1 MVRVLLRDTY
11 VSITLFHIM
20 EALSLPLFTMMITTI
35 FHETTHG
42 AVNTPCFSSCG
53 NIHNITSPFRLETDP
68 PSCVSTTLYN
78 SNAFVLSCKNNRTI
92 LKDDGRGYY
101 HVQAINYNNYTI
113 RLVDSNLH
121 KGNCSSIPT
130 YSSLPSPFELQI
142 TFRLGE
148 RFWSANFITYQTS
161 ERVLFLSCEK
171 KVSNSLYIDTAPCI
185 NSSKLSENPKSRFL
199 YAVYASGFKYSD
211 LAESC
216 QIYQTALISSRKND
230 KKKKMTMSYRDIHD
244 EFTYG
249 FEASWLRVLQK
260 HVKENFCYISE
271 RYNKAYCIYSYCRA
285 IRLARNLVCRL
296 WYVFDKRLMLPTA
309 HLSLD
314 FICLRWRNIVEILA
328 PRTIIGLSFVI
339 GLIIYKWKR
348 RHLSIYKDIEEY
360 LQRQNNLMPVRYS
373 YLDIKKMTTC
383 FKHKLGEGGFGSV
396 YKGKLRSGHY
406 VAIKMLSK
414 SKTSGQDFIN
424 EVSTI
429 GRIHHANVVRLVGFC
444 VEGSKR
450 ALVYE
455 FMPNGSL
462 NNHIFIG
469 GKERN
474 NSLSD
479 EKIFDISLGIA
490 RGIEYLHQGCDMQIL
505 HFDIKPHNILLD
517 ESFIPKVSDF
527 GLARL
532 CPIENN
538 IVPLTTVRG
547 TVGYIAPEL
556 FYKNIGGVSHKADVY
571 SFGMLLMEMAS
582 RRRNLNPQTVHSS
595 KIYFPLWVY
604 DHIDEVKSIELKDNV
619 NDEQEKKTKKMIMV
633 ALWCIQMKPCDR
645 PSISKVI
652 EMLES
657 HIECLEMPPK
667 PYLYPQDS
675 YNNVIYTSG
684 ETLNTRCSSSLS
696 YEDY

>member
-1 MVRVLLRDTY
+1 
-11 VSITLFHIM
+11 M
-20 EALSLPLFTMMITTI
+20 EALSLPLLIMMITTI

-42 AVNTPCFSSCG
+42 ANTTPCFSSCG
-53 NIHNITSPFRLETDP
+53 NIHNITFPFRLETDP

-92 LKDDGRGYY
+92 LKDDGRSYY

-142 TFRLGE
+142 MFRQGE
-148 RFWSANFITYQTS
+148 AFWSTNFITYQSS

-171 KVSNSLYIDTAPCI
+171 KVFSSLYIDTAPCK
-185 NSSKLSENPKSRFL
+185 NSSNLSENPKTQFL
-199 YAVYASGFKYSD
+199 YAVYATGFKYSD

-216 QIYQTALISSRKND
+216 QIYQTALISSRTDD
-230 KKKKMTMSYRDIHD
+230 KKKKTMTISYQDMHD

-249 FEASWLRVLQK
+249 FEASWLRIMQK
-260 HVKENFCYISE
+260 HVEENICFIDK
-271 RYNKAYCIYSYCRA
+271 RDNKAYCVNRYCRA
-285 IRLARNLVCRL
+285 IRVARALVCRL
-296 WYVFDKRLMLPTA
+296 WHTLNKRLMIPNG

-314 FICLRWRNIVEILA
+314 FVCLRYKNIVQILA
-328 PRTIIGLSFVI
+328 PKTIIGISFVI
-339 GLIIYKWKR
+339 GLIFYKWKR
-348 RHLSIYKDIEEY
+348 RHMSIYNGIEEY
-360 LQRQNNLMPVRYS
+360 LQRQSNLMPIRYS
-373 YLDIKKMTTC
+373 YLDIKKMTKC
-383 FKHKLGEGGFGSV
+383 FEIKLGEGGFGSV
-396 YKGKLRSGHY
+396 YKGKLRSGYY
-406 VAIKMLSK
+406 VAIKMLDK

-429 GRIHHANVVRLVGFC
+429 GRIHHVNVVRLVGFC
-444 VEGSKR
+444 VEGSHR

-455 FMPNGSL
+455 FMANGSL
-462 NNHIFIG
+462 NKHIFIDD
-469 GKERN
+469 KERN
-474 NSLSD
+474 NSLND
-479 EKIFDISLGIA
+479 EKIFEISLGIA

-517 ESFIPKVSDF
+517 ENFIPKVSDF

-532 CPIENN
+532 CPLDNST
-538 IVPLTTVRG
+538 VPLTTVRG
-547 TVGYIAPEL
+547 TVGYMAPEL

-582 RRRNLNPQTVHSS
+582 RRRNLNTQTDHSS

-604 DHIDEVKSIELKDNV
+604 DHVEEVNSIEFEDTINEKQ
-619 NDEQEKKTKKMIMV
+619 EEKKMKKMIMV
-633 ALWCIQMKPCDR
+633 ALWCVQMKPCDR

-652 EMLES
+652 DMLED
-657 HIECLEMPPK
+657 HVECLEMPPK
-667 PYLYPQDS
+667 PYLYPQES
-675 YNNVIYTSG
+675 YNNADYTIG
-684 ETLNTRCSSSLS
+684 ETLSITCSSSLS
-696 YEDY
+696 NNDY